1 MSCAELNVGSKIQK
15 CILKKKISAK
25 NKKNEK
31 TRKKLDN
38 MDFKRS
44 RHQTEQR
51 KRVLDRH
58 VRQIRK
64 LEFSKRHALQMLHD
78 PFKELDPQGS

>member
-1 MSCAELNVGSKIQK
+1 MLVPNLKANI
-15 CILKKKISAK
+15 IPLKK
-25 NKKNEK
+25 E
-31 TRKKLDN
+31 LDN
-38 MDFKRS
+38 KDLSRS

-51 KRVLDRH
+51 KKVLDRH
-58 VRQIRK
+58 VRKIRK

>member
-1 MSCAELNVGSKIQK
+1 MRTLEKE
-15 CILKKKISAK
+15 ISAK
-25 NKKNEK
+25 NKKV
-31 TRKKLDN
+31 RIQKKNIDN

>member
-1 MSCAELNVGSKIQK
+1 
-15 CILKKKISAK
+15 
-25 NKKNEK
+25 
-31 TRKKLDN
+31 